1 MAPLVLLDTQIHCQR
16 PSRSKCVAF
25 FYDLEDSFEVF
36 LGELGSRRQTEPAI
50 EKVFAHLPSPDA
62 AILKHRL
69 QVHRFLSE
77 T

>member
-1 MAPLVLLDTQIHCQR
+1 
-16 PSRSKCVAF
+16 VAF